1 MRLGQDEIERIAE
14 RTSNLVVKKLTSSF
28 DFSLPQAELTAEKV
42 LQKMEAQSQINQIAH
57 ELAEILSEEQKER
70 LMKLAQ
76 SRSEETTSTE
86 SPGTA
91 DGGME
96 VAPEAPPSSGTPK
109 E

>member
-1 MRLGQDEIERIAE
+1 
-14 RTSNLVVKKLTSSF
+14 
-28 DFSLPQAELTAEKV
+28 
-42 LQKMEAQSQINQIAH
+42 MEAQSQINQIAH

-76 SRSEETTSTE
+76 SGSEETTSTE
-86 SPGTA
+86 LPGTE

>member
-1 MRLGQDEIERIAE
+1 
-14 RTSNLVVKKLTSSF
+14 
-28 DFSLPQAELTAEKV
+28 
-42 LQKMEAQSQINQIAH
+42 MEAQSQINQIAH

-76 SRSEETTSTE
+76 SRSEAGTPTE